1 MKFINFCCYCE
12 LIFRCFCHGKLP
24 VCFENIIYIVIYKL
38 GLKTCPWSLYNL
50 LTNLMY
56 LYDPFSVKAKRM
68 VGIYLFTGMLS
79 NRFCE
84 NFMKLNMKVK
94 GFLLNKKLIT

>member
-12 LIFRCFCHGKLP
+12 LIFRCFCYGKFL

-38 GLKTCPWSLYNL
+38 GLKICFLFFYNL
-50 LTNLMY
+50 FINLMY
-56 LYDPFSVKAKRM
+56 FYDFFLVKVKRM
-68 VGIYLFTGMLS
+68 VGIYLFIGMLF

-84 NFMKLNMKVK
+84 NLMKLNMKVK
-94 GFLLNKKLIT
+94 GFFFNKKLII